1 MFDLPPT
8 CETYCEVG
16 NALTECGEYGRAEH
30 YYRTA
35 AAMIPT
41 RLTPNYLLW
50 KLYLVS
56 GDTVRAAETARRLL
70 AQPLKIEN
78 TFTIKAKAEVRKY
91 GVRQ

>member
-35 AAMIPT
+35 AAMIPLGLEPI
-41 RLTPNYLLW
+41 R
-50 KLYLVS
+50 VI
-56 GDTVRAAETARRLL
+56 D
-70 AQPLKIEN
+70 
-78 TFTIKAKAEVRKY
+78 
-91 GVRQ
+91 